1 MDCCNTSRFAF
12 LRVVC
17 VVYVR
22 TRLIVGACRHS
33 KAALSTCCSFL
44 FIYFATTG
52 GERENVIAGEQ
63 RVVLRPP
70 PT

>member
-1 MDCCNTSRFAF
+1 MKHGTVVMFRGSRF
-12 LRVVC
+12 LVVC

-33 KAALSTCCSFL
+33 KAAVSTCCSFL

-63 RVVLRPP
+63 PLF
-70 PT
+70 